1 MVEHHP
7 MILVNRQQDADQ
19 IVDQYRQED
28 LVVEN
33 NLTTIVERIM
43 ARNGMNTT
51 LQRPTYSY
59 PLPEYILHTELPR
72 GWKILKY
79 IKFGP

>member
-1 MVEHHP
+1 

-28 LVVEN
+28 LAVEN
-33 NLTTIVERIM
+33 NLITIVERIM

-51 LQRPTYSY
+51 P
-59 PLPEYILHTELPR
+59 
-72 GWKILKY
+72 
-79 IKFGP
+79 